1 MGTKLVFKKFRIC
14 LFLGLGAAV
23 PLHAQNDHFPQFM
36 EMGNKALNSEKYDL
50 ALEYYQSA
58 VDDNPDCW
66 QAYVGMGN
74 CYYYEKKLKE
84 SLKAYQQAQKINPD
98 NDELG
103 KFILFLRS
111 KMGAAFPKP
120 TPTRLPGLALPPP
133 GNALPP
139 TK

>member
-1 MGTKLVFKKFRIC
+1 MISKIFRTYIF
-14 LFLGLGAAV
+14 FLLTFGATGL
-23 PLHAQNDHFPQFM
+23 LRAQNDHFPQFM
-36 EMGNKALNSEKYDL
+36 EMGNKALANGKYDL

-58 VDDNPDCW
+58 VDDNADCW

-98 NDELG
+98 NPELG
-103 KFILFLRS
+103 RFILFLRS
-111 KMGAAFPKP
+111 KIGAVAPKP
-120 TPTRLPGLALPPP
+120 TPTPLPGFALPPP

-139 TK
+139 PK